1 MISTRLLL
9 KMYEAASIQRWN
21 DHARPF
27 EIVELDKQAHKMVIA
42 YVIAQLEESDRNTVI
57 DWIGLIEG
65 GIFEFFHRTVLTDI
79 KPAVFSRMMEEK
91 GPELNQYVVRRLKT
105 DFGEINDEFLRRFE
119 TYLLDPTYQRF
130 EKRILRAAHYIASDW
145 EFGFIYSLNSHI
157 YGIEKTRQ
165 EMLNRLEDFY
175 DLIGVQ
181 KISLKKRSY
190 GFIDLCGQLRFQKR
204 WSGSPRIPQT
214 SVLGHMLI
222 VAVLSYLSSIE
233 MGACAKRKHNNF
245 FAGLYHDLPE
255 VLTRDIINPV
265 KHSIEGLDEI
275 IKDYEKMQIQET
287 LLPLIPRSW
296 YRELRYFN
304 DYEFENKVLVDGKVV
319 MGISGDEMMKKY
331 NEDRFSPVDGEIIR
345 ACDELAAFIEAALS
359 IRYGIKSP
367 YLLEAVTQF
376 KKRYENTE
384 IPGLVFSR
392 IIEDITAA

>member
-1 MISTRLLL
+1 MIGTRLLL
-9 KMYEAASIQRWN
+9 GMYEAASIQRWN

-42 YVIAQLEESDRNTVI
+42 YVIARIEEEDRNTEI

-91 GPELNQYVVRRLKT
+91 GLELNQYVVRRLKK
-105 DFGEINDEFLRRFE
+105 DFGEIDGELCTCFE
-119 TYLLDPTYQRF
+119 NYMFDSAYRRF
-130 EKRILRAAHYIASDW
+130 EKRILQAAHYIASDW

-157 YGIEKTRQ
+157 YGIEDTKR
-165 EMLNRLEDFY
+165 EMENRLEDFY

-181 KISLKKRSY
+181 KIFLKKRSY

-204 WSGSPRIPQT
+204 WSGSPRVPQT
-214 SVLGHMLI
+214 TVLGHMLI
-222 VAVLSYLSSIE
+222 VAMLSYLSSIE
-233 MGACAKRKHNNF
+233 MGACAKRKYNNF
-245 FAGLYHDLPE
+245 FAGLFHDLPE

-275 IKDYEKMQIQET
+275 IKDYEKMQVHQI
-287 LLPLIPRSW
+287 LFPLIPRSW

-304 DYEFENKVLVDGKVV
+304 DDEFENKVLVEGRVV
-319 MGISGDEMMKKY
+319 KGVSGEEMIRRY

-345 ACDELAAFIEAALS
+345 VCDELSAFIEAALS
-359 IRYGIKSP
+359 VRYGIKSP
-367 YLLEAVTQF
+367 HLLEAIVQF
-376 KKRYENTE
+376 KKRFGGTS
-384 IPGLVFSR
+384 IPGLVFSHL
-392 IIEDITAA
+392 IEEFTTS